1 MTEDQS
7 PGRRTVRRGARRMR
21 SAGITLGL
29 TALVAASLT
38 GCSSDDE
45 QPDYAAIC
53 VDPQTQTRTGDE
65 NCKDEREYHGSGA
78 GFFWFYMA
86 TRGGG
91 FVPPIGSR
99 YNAGQGTY
107 TIPRQPVQSG
117 TGSPTIRRGGLD
129 PGGGDIG
136 TITRGG
142 FGKSGKGSSGG

>member
-1 MTEDQS
+1 
-7 PGRRTVRRGARRMR
+7 MR
-21 SAGITLGL
+21 SAGVTLGL

-38 GCSSDDE
+38 GCSNNN

-53 VDPQTQTRTGDE
+53 VDPQTQTRSDDE
-65 NCKDEREYHGSGA
+65 NCKDDREYHGSGA

-91 FVPPIGSR
+91 LVPPIGGR
-99 YNAGQGTY
+99 YNAAQGTY
-107 TIPRQPVQSG
+107 TIPR
-117 TGSPTIRRGGLD
+117 TGSPTIKRGGVD
-129 PGGGDIG
+129 KKGGDIG

>member
-1 MTEDQS
+1 
-7 PGRRTVRRGARRMR
+7 MR
-21 SAGITLGL
+21 SAGVTLGL

-38 GCSSDDE
+38 GCAGNN

-53 VDPQTQTRTGDE
+53 VDPQTQTRTDDD

-91 FVPPIGSR
+91 LVPPIGGR
-99 YNAGQGTY
+99 YNVAQGTY
-107 TIPRQPVQSG
+107 TVPRTG
-117 TGSPTIRRGGLD
+117 TPTIKRGGLD
-129 PGGGDIG
+129 KKGGDIG

>member
-1 MTEDQS
+1 
-7 PGRRTVRRGARRMR
+7 MR
-21 SAGITLGL
+21 SAGVTLGL

-38 GCSSDDE
+38 GCSNNN

-53 VDPQTQTRTGDE
+53 VDPQTQTRSDDE
-65 NCKDEREYHGSGA
+65 NCKDDREYHGSGA

-91 FVPPIGSR
+91 LVPPIGGR
-99 YNAGQGTY
+99 YNAAQGTY
-107 TIPRQPVQSG
+107 TIPR
-117 TGSPTIRRGGLD
+117 TGSPTIKRGGID
-129 PGGGDIG
+129 KKGGDIG

>member
-1 MTEDQS
+1 
-7 PGRRTVRRGARRMR
+7 MR
-21 SAGITLGL
+21 SAGVTLGL

-38 GCSSDDE
+38 GCSNNN

-53 VDPQTQTRTGDE
+53 VDPQTQTRSDDE
-65 NCKDEREYHGSGA
+65 NCKDDREYHGSGA

-91 FVPPIGSR
+91 LVPPIGGR
-99 YNAGQGTY
+99 YNAAQGTY
-107 TIPRQPVQSG
+107 TVPR
-117 TGSPTIRRGGLD
+117 TGSPTIKRGGVD
-129 PGGGDIG
+129 KKGGDIG

>member
-1 MTEDQS
+1 
-7 PGRRTVRRGARRMR
+7 MR
-21 SAGITLGL
+21 SAGVTLGL

-38 GCSSDDE
+38 GCSNNS

-53 VDPQTQTRTGDE
+53 VDPQTQTRSDDE
-65 NCKDEREYHGSGA
+65 NCKDDREYHGSGA

-91 FVPPIGSR
+91 LVPPIGGR
-99 YNAGQGTY
+99 YSAAQGTY
-107 TIPRQPVQSG
+107 TIPR
-117 TGSPTIRRGGLD
+117 TGSPTIKRGGVD
-129 PGGGDIG
+129 KKGGDIG

>member
-1 MTEDQS
+1 
-7 PGRRTVRRGARRMR
+7 MR
-21 SAGITLGL
+21 SAGVTLGL

-38 GCSSDDE
+38 GCSSNS

-53 VDPQTQTRTGDE
+53 VDPQTQTRSDDE
-65 NCKDEREYHGSGA
+65 NCKDDREYHGSGA

-91 FVPPIGSR
+91 LVPPIGGR
-99 YNAGQGTY
+99 YNAAQGTY
-107 TIPRQPVQSG
+107 TIPR
-117 TGSPTIRRGGLD
+117 TGSPTIKRGGID
-129 PGGGDIG
+129 KKGGDIG

>member
-1 MTEDQS
+1 MTE
-7 PGRRTVRRGARRMR
+7 RRMR

-29 TALVAASLT
+29 TALMAASLT
-38 GCSSDDE
+38 GCSSGD

-53 VDPQTQTRTGDE
+53 VDPQTQTRTDDDE
-65 NCKDEREYHGSGA
+65 CKDEREYHGSGA

-86 TRGGG
+86 TRGNGY
-91 FVPPIGSR
+91 VPAVGSR

-107 TIPRQPVQSG
+107 TIPRTGSG
-117 TGSPTIRRGGLD
+117 GSGSPTIRRGGLD
-129 PGGGDIG
+129 RKGGDIG

>member
-1 MTEDQS
+1 MTE
-7 PGRRTVRRGARRMR
+7 RRMR

-38 GCSSDDE
+38 GCSNDDD

-53 VDPQTQTRTGDE
+53 VDPQTEQRASDD

-86 TRGGG
+86 TRGGAL
-91 FVPPIGSR
+91 VPPIGGR
-99 YNAGQGTY
+99 YTAGNGTY
-107 TIPRQPVQSG
+107 TIPQSRPSG
-117 TGSPTIRRGGLD
+117 TGGSGSPTIKRGGLD

-136 TITRGG
+136 TISRGG

>member
-1 MTEDQS
+1 MSD
-7 PGRRTVRRGARRMR
+7 RRMR

-38 GCSSDDE
+38 GCSNDDE
-45 QPDYAAIC
+45 DQPDYAAIC
-53 VDPQTQTRTGDE
+53 VDPQTEQRTDDS

-86 TRGGG
+86 TRGGA
-91 FVPPIGSR
+91 FVPPIGGR
-99 YNAGQGTY
+99 YNAGSGTY
-107 TIPRQPVQSG
+107 TIPRTG
-117 TGSPTIRRGGLD
+117 TAGSGSPTIKRGGLN

>member
-1 MTEDQS
+1 
-7 PGRRTVRRGARRMR
+7 MR
-21 SAGITLGL
+21 SAGVTLGL

-38 GCSSDDE
+38 GCSNYN

-53 VDPQTQTRTGDE
+53 VDPQTQTRSDDE
-65 NCKDEREYHGSGA
+65 NCKDDREYHGSGA

-91 FVPPIGSR
+91 LVPPIGGR
-99 YNAGQGTY
+99 YNAAQGTY
-107 TIPRQPVQSG
+107 TIPR
-117 TGSPTIRRGGLD
+117 TGSPTIKRGGID
-129 PGGGDIG
+129 KKGGDIG

>member
-1 MTEDQS
+1 MTE
-7 PGRRTVRRGARRMR
+7 PRRRMR

-29 TALVAASLT
+29 TALVAASLS
-38 GCSSDDE
+38 GCSNDD

-53 VDPQTQTRTGDE
+53 VDPQTEQRTDDG
-65 NCKDEREYHGSGA
+65 NCKDDREYHGSGA

-91 FVPPIGSR
+91 LVPPIGGR
-99 YNAGQGTY
+99 YNTAGGSY
-107 TIPRQPVQSG
+107 TIPSQRPGG
-117 TGSPTIRRGGLD
+117 TGSPTIKRGGLD
-129 PGGGDIG
+129 TKGGDIG

>member
-1 MTEDQS
+1 MTKRQT
-7 PGRRTVRRGARRMR
+7 RRRMR
-21 SAGITLGL
+21 SAGVTLGL

-38 GCSSDDE
+38 GCANNN

-53 VDPQTQTRTGDE
+53 VDPQTQTRSDDE
-65 NCKDEREYHGSGA
+65 NCKDDREYHGSGA

-91 FVPPIGSR
+91 LVPPIGGR
-99 YNAGQGTY
+99 YNAAQGTY
-107 TIPRQPVQSG
+107 TIPR
-117 TGSPTIRRGGLD
+117 TGSPTIKRGGID
-129 PGGGDIG
+129 KKGGDIG

>member
-1 MTEDQS
+1 
-7 PGRRTVRRGARRMR
+7 MR
-21 SAGITLGL
+21 SAGVTLGL
-29 TALVAASLT
+29 TALVAASLS
-38 GCSSDDE
+38 GCSSNS

-53 VDPQTQTRTGDE
+53 VDPQTQTRSDDE
-65 NCKDEREYHGSGA
+65 NCKDDREYHGSGA

-91 FVPPIGSR
+91 LVPPIGGR

-107 TIPRQPVQSG
+107 TIPR
-117 TGSPTIRRGGLD
+117 TGSPTIKRGGVD
-129 PGGGDIG
+129 KKGGDIG

>member
-1 MTEDQS
+1 MTE
-7 PGRRTVRRGARRMR
+7 RRMR

-38 GCSSDDE
+38 GCSNDDD

-53 VDPQTQTRTGDE
+53 VDPQTQERASDD

-86 TRGGG
+86 TRGGAL
-91 FVPPIGSR
+91 VPPIGGR
-99 YNAGQGTY
+99 YTPTGGTY
-107 TIPRQPVQSG
+107 TIPQSRPAG
-117 TGSPTIRRGGLD
+117 TSGSPTIKRGGLD

-136 TITRGG
+136 TISRGG

>member
-1 MTEDQS
+1 MSD
-7 PGRRTVRRGARRMR
+7 RRMR

-38 GCSSDDE
+38 GCSNDDD
-45 QPDYAAIC
+45 QPEYAAIC
-53 VDPQTQTRTGDE
+53 VDPQTEQRTDDS
-65 NCKDEREYHGSGA
+65 NCKDDREYHGSGA

-91 FVPPIGSR
+91 LVPPIGGR

-107 TIPRQPVQSG
+107 TIPRTSQTGS
-117 TGSPTIRRGGLD
+117 GSPTIKRGGLD
-129 PGGGDIG
+129 TKGGDIG
-136 TITRGG
+136 TISRGG